1 MLGYGDQEAN
11 QWPILVRI
19 FTASYPARVAELAFV
34 GYVDIMMN
42 LASKKVFKIVA
53 VSAISVFSI
62 SACASNNVSEAT
74 SSQSADG
81 MMGNESALSAADIM
95 FLQMM
100 IPHHEQAIEMSKL
113 ATTNTKNPDVLDLA
127 ARIEAAQQPE
137 IDLMKKWLAAAGQS
151 DMPGHSMGDNGMMNE
166 SDMAALAS
174 AKDSGFDALY
184 LTGMIA
190 HHNGAIAMAGSV
202 SDSLNPEVKTL
213 VTNIITSQTA
223 EIAEMTNLLAEA
235 LAL

>member
-1 MLGYGDQEAN
+1 MGYFE
-11 QWPILVRI
+11 
-19 FTASYPARVAELAFV
+19 
-34 GYVDIMMN
+34 IMSN
-42 LASKKVFKIVA
+42 LANKKFFRIVA
-53 VSAISVFSI
+53 VCAIATISL
-62 SACASNNVSEAT
+62 SACGSNNVSGAT
-74 SSQSADG
+74 SSPSADG
-81 MMGNESALSAADIM
+81 TMGNGMNESALSAADIM

-113 ATTNTKNPDVLDLA
+113 AVTNTKNPDVLDLA

-137 IDLMKKWLAAAGQS
+137 IDLMKKWLADAGQS
-151 DMPGHSMGDNGMMNE
+151 DMPGHSMGHGMSDDGMMNE

-190 HHNGAIAMAGSV
+190 HHNGAIAMASEV
-202 SDSLNPEVKTL
+202 SNSSNSDVKTL
-213 VTNIITSQTA
+213 VNNIISSQTA
-223 EIAEMTNLLAEA
+223 EIAEMNKLLADA